1 MSAVIDLPMPPFLM
15 SSDEAALL
23 NSPVIARLVDGTVL
37 RGSLQELNGEQSRII
52 LKVAPHGTV
61 QVVPFSELSYMGFMR
76 ATAAAYK
83 FAAADESLEEVLS
96 AGHEQSFKIIYKEGK
111 RTGNNVLTGKA
122 CSVDV
127 DKHGLHIYQSKDHK
141 RIHRIFIPLDVVK
154 KYLINPPIQKV
165 VEPAV
170 EVKNDG
176 PPGIH
181 GLARTDASSLHEN
194 ITLIDN
200 AQDLKSALE
209 HVDLDPGHGKVYTLN
224 DDVLASEQQVQEA
237 IDAQKNVH
245 DKRVGEI
252 LIELGVITEEQCR
265 FALEIQKK
273 FPHKHLGEFLQQM
286 GVLNET
292 TLQRALGL
300 QKQEKSKRLGEVL
313 EERGIINN
321 EGVQIALARK
331 FDIPF
336 VRLHNFHIDQSVLG
350 LVPYKMA
357 SERNIIPLCMHDE
370 HLVIAA
376 SDPLDVETIDIIRF
390 ISGHSVEIAI
400 ATKAEIEYAISKYYQ
415 GHAAAEILDELEV
428 IRPEQEIGQSDIS
441 RDEAL
446 SKEKPIVRLV
456 DNVIT
461 DAIFRNASDIHIRP
475 EESVVDL
482 IYRID
487 GVLTPVR
494 SFAKHLLS
502 AVVSRIKILSGMD
515 ISERRLPQDGRFRV
529 NFRSAIIDL
538 RISVMP
544 TVQGE
549 SVVIRILNTQAGLKS
564 IEQLGFSPQDQF
576 VFTDLL
582 HKSYG
587 VLLVTGPTGCGK
599 STTLYAALQE
609 IRATNV
615 NIITIEDPV
624 EYRLGGVQQ
633 LQANSAIG
641 YTFARALRNILRH
654 DPDVIMVG
662 EIRDEETGK
671 IAIESALTG
680 HLVLST
686 LHTNDASGAIT
697 RLMEMGVESYLV
709 RSAVLGVLAQRL
721 VRRNCP
727 HCLVE
732 ENVNPDLRKL
742 LGVAEDEVFYAGSG
756 CDECNHTGYK
766 GRLAVYELLP
776 ITDPLRTIITESVS
790 ADDVRKLAVS
800 QGMVPLT
807 EQALSQARLKKTSFA
822 EVYRVRLD

>member
-1 MSAVIDLPMPPFLM
+1 MSAVIDLPMPPFLL
-15 SSDEAALL
+15 SNDEAALL

-37 RGSLQELNGEQSRII
+37 RGSLQELNGEQGRII
-52 LKVAPHGTV
+52 LRVAPHGTV
-61 QVVPFSELSYMGFMR
+61 KVVLFSELSYMGFMR
-76 ATAAAYK
+76 ATVAARDVATM
-83 FAAADESLEEVLS
+83 DESLEEVLS
-96 AGHEQSFKIIYKEGK
+96 AGHEQSFKIVYKKGK
-111 RTGNNVLTGKA
+111 HSGSRVLIGKA

-141 RIHRIFIPLDVVK
+141 RIHRVFIPLEVVD

-165 VEPAV
+165 AV
-170 EVKNDG
+170 QAAHENTSAG
-176 PPGIH
+176 NNFH
-181 GLARTDASSLHEN
+181 TRSENSSLDEN
-194 ITLIDN
+194 ITLIEN

-209 HVDLDPGHGKVYTLN
+209 HIDIEPGHGKVYTLSE
-224 DDVLASEQQVQEA
+224 DIIASEKQVQAA
-237 IDAQKNVH
+237 IDAQRNIH

-252 LIELGVITEEQCR
+252 LIELGVITEEQCH
-265 FALEIQKK
+265 FALQLQKK
-273 FPHKHLGEFLQQM
+273 FPHKRIGEFLRKM
-286 GVLNET
+286 GVINEA
-292 TLQRALGL
+292 TLQKALGL
-300 QKQEKSKRLGEVL
+300 QKQEKNKRLGEVL
-313 EERGIINN
+313 EERGMINN
-321 EGVQIALARK
+321 EAVQIALAKK

-336 VRLHNFHIDQSVLG
+336 VRLRNFHIDESVLA
-350 LVPYKMA
+350 LVPFKIA
-357 SERNIIPLCMHDE
+357 SERNIIPLCLHDE
-370 HLVIAA
+370 HLVIAT
-376 SDPLDVETIDIIRF
+376 SDPLNVETIDVVRF

-400 ATKAEIEYAISKYYQ
+400 ATKADIEYAISTYYQ
-415 GHAAAEILDELEV
+415 GHAAEEIFDELDV
-428 IRPEQEIGQSDIS
+428 IRPEQELKQSDIS

-456 DNVIT
+456 DNIIT
-461 DAIFRNASDIHIRP
+461 DAIFRNASDIHLRP
-475 EESVVDL
+475 EEAVVDL

-529 NFRSAIIDL
+529 NFRNAIIDL

-564 IEQLGFSPQDQF
+564 IEQLGFSEQDQF
-576 VFTDLL
+576 LFTDLL

-609 IRATNV
+609 VRAGNV

-624 EYRLGGVQQ
+624 EYRLSGVQQ
-633 LQANSAIG
+633 LQVHTAIG
-641 YTFARALRNILRH
+641 YSFARALRNILRH

-686 LHTNDASGAIT
+686 LHTNAAAGAIT

-721 VRRNCP
+721 VRCNCP
-727 HCLVE
+727 HCMTE
-732 ENVNPDLRKL
+732 EKVDPDLKRL
-742 LGVAEDEVFYAGSG
+742 LGVDEKEVFYVGSG
-756 CDECNHTGYK
+756 CEECNHTGYK
-766 GRLAVYELLP
+766 GRMAVYELLP
-776 ITDPLRTIITESVS
+776 ITDSIRTIITEGVS
-790 ADDVRKLAVS
+790 ADDLHKAAVKN
-800 QGMVPLT
+800 GMVPLT

-822 EVYRVRLD
+822 EVYRVRLE

>member
-15 SSDEAALL
+15 SSDEAALQ
-23 NSPVIARLVDGTVL
+23 NAPVVARLVDGTVL
-37 RGSLQELNGEQSRII
+37 RGSLQELNGEQEQIVI
-52 LKVAPHGTV
+52 TVAPHGAV
-61 QVVPFSELSYMGFMR
+61 QTVPFSELSYMGFMR
-76 ATAAAYK
+76 ATVTLRDFTAV
-83 FAAADESLEEVLS
+83 DESLEEVLS
-96 AGHEQSFKIIYKEGK
+96 AGHEQSFKIIYKKGK
-111 RTGNNVLTGKA
+111 HAGSRVLRGKA

-127 DKHGLHIYQSKDHK
+127 DKHGLHIYQSRDHK
-141 RIHRIFIPLDVVK
+141 RIHRVFIPLTVVE
-154 KYLINPPIQKV
+154 KYLINPPVKKITSIQNEATV
-165 VEPAV
+165 RE
-170 EVKNDG
+170 
-176 PPGIH
+176 
-181 GLARTDASSLHEN
+181 SSQPSLSDKSNPHSS
-194 ITLIDN
+194 ITLIES

-209 HVDLDPGHGKVYTLN
+209 HVALDPGHGKVY
-224 DDVLASEQQVQEA
+224 VLDHEMMASEQQFQEA
-237 IDAQKNVH
+237 IDSQENTH
-245 DKRVGEI
+245 EKRVGEI
-252 LIELGVITEEQCR
+252 LVELGVISEEQR
-265 FALEIQKK
+265 NFALELQKK
-273 FPHKHLGEFLQQM
+273 FPNKRLGEFLQQM
-286 GVLNET
+286 GVLNEAS
-292 TLQRALGL
+292 LQRALGL
-300 QKQEKSKRLGEVL
+300 QKQEKSKRLDEVL
-313 EERGIINN
+313 EERGIIND
-321 EGVQIALARK
+321 EGVQIALAKK

-336 VRLHNFHIDQSVLG
+336 VRLRNFHIDSDVLAH
-350 LVPYKMA
+350 VPYKIA
-357 SERNIIPLCMHDE
+357 SERNVIPLCMHDE

-376 SDPLDVETIDIIRF
+376 SDPLNMETMDIVRF

-400 ATKAEIEYAISKYYQ
+400 ATKADIDYAISKYYQ
-415 GHAAAEILDELEV
+415 GHAASEILDELEV
-428 IRPEQEIGQSDIS
+428 ISTEQDFKPSDIT

-456 DNVIT
+456 DNIIT

-475 EESVVDL
+475 EESNVEL
-482 IYRID
+482 MYRID
-487 GVLTPVR
+487 GVLNHVR

-529 NFRSAIIDL
+529 NFRNAIIDL

-564 IEQLGFSPQDQF
+564 IDQLGFSEHDQF
-576 VFTDLL
+576 VFTDML

-587 VLLVTGPTGCGK
+587 VMLVTGPTGCGK

-609 IRATNV
+609 IRASNV

-624 EYRLGGVQQ
+624 EYRLSGVQQ
-633 LQANSAIG
+633 LQVHSAIG

-686 LHTNDASGAIT
+686 LHTNDAAGAIT

-727 HCLVE
+727 HCLAE
-732 ENVNPDLRKL
+732 EDVNPDLKRL
-742 LGVAEDEVFYAGSG
+742 LGVDEQEVFYAGAG

-766 GRLAVYELLP
+766 GRMAVYELLP
-776 ITDPLRTIITESVS
+776 VSDALRTIITEGVS
-790 ADDVRKLAVS
+790 ADDVREAAVK

-807 EQALSQARLKKTSFA
+807 EQALSQARQKKTSFA
-822 EVYRVRLD
+822 EVYRVRLE